1 MYGLR
6 QSPRS
11 WGLYRDK
18 VLRDMRSPQGHRFVQ
33 AEAEPNLWSI
43 VMNKSD
49 EDENQEGRMLGFLLV
64 YVDDLMITSSEET
77 I

>member
-1 MYGLR
+1 
-6 QSPRS
+6 
-11 WGLYRDK
+11 
-18 VLRDMRSPQGHRFVQ
+18 MRSPQGHRFVQ